1 MLYDL
6 QFWLIIMLCH
16 FVTLRA
22 SGNLTC
28 NRLTWFWK
36 LDLLKHYMVLKTWH
50 EKHTFDSRIHA
61 VTILLFYFRN
71 LLTRILSDSGS
82 LVRKCMHAKSLQL
95 CLTLCDPMDGSL
107 PVSSV
112 HEILQLR
119 TLEWVAIS
127 YSRVSPL
134 PRDQTPVSW
143 FSTLA
148 GRFFTTSAT
157 WEALISL
164 MCRI

>member
-1 MLYDL
+1 
-6 QFWLIIMLCH
+6 
-16 FVTLRA
+16 
-22 SGNLTC
+22 
-28 NRLTWFWK
+28 
-36 LDLLKHYMVLKTWH
+36 MVLKTWH